1 MFGWEKRDGFDN
13 QNMVPSDEPIEVLCE
28 KIAAEFLV
36 PELLFK
42 EEWETIHEYKKLR
55 RIFKVSPI
63 VIGRRALDLNL
74 IIKKAFFYFY
84 NAYVHEINDKKA
96 QSSGGSFYDTAK
108 KE

>member
-1 MFGWEKRDGFDN
+1 MRKNSRR
-13 QNMVPSDEPIEVLCE
+13 I
-28 KIAAEFLV
+28 LV

-42 EEWETIHEYKKLR
+42 KEWNTTHDYKRLR

-74 IIKKAFFYFY
+74 ITKKAFFNFY
-84 NAYVHEINDKKA
+84 NAYVQEINDKKA
-96 QSSGGSFYDTAK
+96 QSSGGSFYETEK